1 MLRHLPPQGGTDPHL
16 LVGLESGDDAGVYRL
31 TDRLALVQTVDF
43 FTPIVD
49 DPTLFGEIAAAN
61 ALSDVYAM
69 GGRPLTALNL
79 VGFSVSRYGAET
91 LAAILAG
98 GAAKV
103 REAGAVIVGGHT
115 IDDAE
120 PKYGLAV
127 TGVVEPDRI
136 WTNRGARPGDVVIL
150 TKPIGTGVVSTALK
164 RDLAPPE
171 AVAAMVAMMRTL
183 NRAAAEA
190 GQAVGGVHAA
200 TDVTGFG
207 LVGHAS
213 HIARE
218 SGVALVVEAEAV
230 PVLPGARELAEKDVF
245 PGGSRANRRHYG
257 PVVVFRRALPEW
269 QQGLLFDAV
278 TSGGLLL
285 VVEPARAAALLD
297 ELHGRGVREARVIGR
312 VEEGPAGRVL
322 VE

>member
-1 MLRHLPPQGGTDPHL
+1 M
-16 LVGLESGDDAGVYRL
+16 GLESGDDAGVYRL
-31 TDRLALVQTVDF
+31 SDRIALVQTVDF

-49 DPTLFGEIAAAN
+49 DPVLFGEIAAAN

-79 VGFSVSRYGAET
+79 VGFSVSRYGADT
-91 LAAILAG
+91 LAAILRG

-127 TGVVEPDRI
+127 TGVVDPDQV
-136 WTNRGARPGDVVIL
+136 WTNKGARPGDVLIL
-150 TKPIGTGVVSTALK
+150 TKPIGTGVLSTALK
-164 RDLAPPE
+164 RDLAPPA
-171 AVAAMVAMMRTL
+171 AVEAMVETMRTL

-190 GQAVGGVHAA
+190 GQAVGGIHAA

-207 LVGHAS
+207 LLGHAS

-218 SGVALVVEAEAV
+218 SGVALVIEAEAV
-230 PVLPGARELAEKDVF
+230 PVLPGARELAERDVF
-245 PGGSRANRRHYG
+245 PGGSRANRQHS
-257 PVVVFRRALPEW
+257 AAW
-269 QQGLLFDAV
+269 WS
-278 TSGGLLL
+278 SGGPFPSGRRGCCSTPSPRAASCWWSNRPAP
-285 VVEPARAAALLD
+285 VPCWRNSTAGGSVRPGASAGWKGNPAGARA
-297 ELHGRGVREARVIGR
+297 GRRRGG
-312 VEEGPAGRVL
+312 EGAEGA
-322 VE
+322 

>member
-1 MLRHLPPQGGTDPHL
+1 MLRHLPPQKDL
-16 LVGLESGDDAGVYRL
+16 DSNVLVGLESGDDAGVYRL
-31 TDRLALVQTVDF
+31 TGELALVQTVDF

-49 DPTLFGEIAAAN
+49 DPYAFGQIAAAN
-61 ALSDVYAM
+61 ALSDIYAM
-69 GGRPLTALNL
+69 GGRPVTALNL
-79 VGFSVSRYGAET
+79 VGYSVSKYGPEA

-98 GAAKV
+98 GADKV

-136 WTNRGARPGDVVIL
+136 WTNAGARPGDALVL
-150 TKPIGTGVVSTALK
+150 TKPIGTGVLSTALK
-164 RDLAPPE
+164 RGLLTQE
-171 AVAAMVAMMRTL
+171 QIQGLVAMMSAL
-183 NRAAAEA
+183 NRPAAEA
-190 GQAVGGVHAA
+190 GREVEVHAA

-207 LVGHAS
+207 LLGHAS

-218 SGVALVVEAEAV
+218 SGVALAIDAAAV
-230 PVLPGARELAEKDVF
+230 PVLDGAREHAERDLF

-257 PVVVFRRALPEW
+257 EWVTFRRALPEHE
-269 QQGLLFDAV
+269 QMLLFDAV

-285 VVEPARAAALLD
+285 AVPATQAHRLLGAL
-297 ELHGRGVREARVIGR
+297 EARGVTAARVIGR
-312 VEEGPAGRVL
+312 VLDGPAGRVY
-322 VE
+322 VD

>member
-1 MLRHLPPQGGTDPHL
+1 M
-16 LVGLESGDDAGVYRL
+16 GLESGDDAGVYRL

-49 DPTLFGEIAAAN
+49 DPVLFGEIAAAN

-79 VGFSVSRYGAET
+79 VGFSVSRYGAEA
-91 LAAILAG
+91 LAAILEG

-127 TGVVEPDRI
+127 TGVVDPDRV
-136 WTNRGARPGDVVIL
+136 WTNRGARPGDVLIL
-150 TKPIGTGVVSTALK
+150 TKPIGTGVLSTALK
-164 RDLAPPE
+164 RNLASPDW
-171 AVAAMVAMMRTL
+171 VDAMVAMMRTL

-190 GQAVGGVHAA
+190 AQAVGGIHAA

-207 LVGHAS
+207 LLGHAS

-218 SGVALVVEAEAV
+218 SGVALVIQAEAV
-230 PVLPGARELAEKDVF
+230 PVLPGARELAERDVF

-257 PVVVFRRALPEW
+257 TQVDFRRPLADWE
-269 QQGLLFDAV
+269 QGLLFDAV
-278 TSGGLLL
+278 TSGGLML
-285 VVEPARAAALLD
+285 VVEPDRAEALLA
-297 ELHGRGVREARVIGR
+297 ELHRRGVGDARRIGR
-312 VEEGPAGRVL
+312 VEAEPAGRVQ

>member
-1 MLRHLPPQGGTDPHL
+1 M
-16 LVGLESGDDAGVYRL
+16 GLESGDDAGVYRL
-31 TDRLALVQTVDF
+31 SDRIALVQTVDF

-49 DPTLFGEIAAAN
+49 DPVLFGEIAAAN

-79 VGFSVSRYGAET
+79 VGFSVSRYGADT
-91 LAAILAG
+91 LAAILRG

-127 TGVVEPDRI
+127 TGVVDPDQV
-136 WTNRGARPGDVVIL
+136 WTNKGARPGDVLIL
-150 TKPIGTGVVSTALK
+150 TKPIGTGVLSTALK
-164 RDLAPPE
+164 RDLAPPA
-171 AVAAMVAMMRTL
+171 AVEAMVETMRTL

-190 GQAVGGVHAA
+190 GQAVGGIHAA

-207 LVGHAS
+207 LLGHAS

-218 SGVALVVEAEAV
+218 SGVALVIEAEAV
-230 PVLPGARELAEKDVF
+230 PVLPGARELAERDVF
-245 PGGSRANRRHYG
+245 PGGSRANRQHYG
-257 PVVVFRRALPEW
+257 SVVEFRRALPQWEK
-269 QQGLLFDAV
+269 GLLFDAV

-285 VVEPARAAALLD
+285 VVEPARAGALLE
-297 ELHGRGVREARVIGR
+297 ELHRRGVRAARRIGR
-312 VEEGPAGRVL
+312 VEGEPAGRVV